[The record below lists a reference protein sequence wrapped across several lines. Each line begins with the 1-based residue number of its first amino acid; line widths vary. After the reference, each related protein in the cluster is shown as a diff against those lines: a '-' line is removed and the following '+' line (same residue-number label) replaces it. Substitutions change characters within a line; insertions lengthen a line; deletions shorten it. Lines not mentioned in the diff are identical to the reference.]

1 MDREE
6 LAQRIL
12 FLTEKTEKEVK
23 DGKDRNRTQ
32 NYKRDRISKDNK
44 GRRRIDWI
52 LSSLDNKD

>member
-23 DGKDRNRTQ
+23 DGKDKT
-32 NYKRDRISKDNK
+32 NK
-44 GRRRIDWI
+44 
-52 LSSLDNKD
+52 